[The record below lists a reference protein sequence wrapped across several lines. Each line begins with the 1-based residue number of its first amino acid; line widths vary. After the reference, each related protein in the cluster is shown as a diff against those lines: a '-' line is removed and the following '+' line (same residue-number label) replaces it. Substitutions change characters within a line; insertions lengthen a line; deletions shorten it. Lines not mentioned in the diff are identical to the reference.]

1 MKKIYLSLFMACSVY
16 ASVAQTTL
24 GLIAYWAMDGNYID
38 SWTNGIH
45 GTNYGSTPTTNS
57 GSMPN
62 RAMQFLNP
70 TSAVPQYATH
80 PVNALLNFGVGQ
92 DFTICLK
99 MYANSP
105 FVHAGGLYD
114 NNLNYSGPG
123 IYFWNG
129 AGSPNIQFNFRNASV
144 GSTAIPLGV
153 WKNVVC
159 LKQGSATKIYIDGV
173 LNATGT
179 VGTMT
184 PVYSYPARFGTMF
197 YNGFSPPQYNGF
209 NGKID
214 NVRIYNRALGPGEI
228 IGILPIRLNSFAA
241 TNNHASILLN
251 WQTAYEQE
259 TARFNLQRITNGTD
273 FSTIAV
279 VQAKGGPT
287 VTTDYQYTDNTAKD
301 LKGVAHV
308 FYRLEMVDKH
318 GNTELSPVVQ
328 VKLDLTPG
336 EFTILRNPVVNDLQL
351 EFNSTV
357 NEETQLLIT
366 DAWGRQLLTRQLR
379 SSAGT
384 VSTSIK
390 FETFAPGTY
399 YVTIAN
405 SFGKLTRSF
414 IKQ

>member
-1 MKKIYLSLFMACSVY
+1 MKKIFLSLLIGFSVKV
-16 ASVAQTTL
+16 SVAQTTL
-24 GLIAYWAMDGNYID
+24 GLVAYWALDGNYID
-38 SWTNGIH
+38 SWTNAIH
-45 GTNYGSTPTTNS
+45 GTNFGSTPTTNS
-57 GSMPN
+57 GSQPN
-62 RAMQFLNP
+62 KAMQFLNP
-70 TSAVPQYATH
+70 SSTVPQYATH

-92 DFTICLK
+92 DFTISLK
-99 MYANSP
+99 MFANSP

-114 NNLNYSGPG
+114 NNLNYGGPG

-159 LKQGSATKIYIDGV
+159 LRQGTATRIYIDGV
-173 LNATGT
+173 LNASGT

-184 PVYSYPARFGTMF
+184 PVYSFPARFGSMF
-197 YNGFSPPQYNGF
+197 YNSFAPPQYNGF

-241 TNNHASILLN
+241 INNHSAILLN

-259 TARFNLQRITNGTD
+259 TSRFNLQRSINGTD
-273 FSTIAV
+273 FNPIAV

-308 FYRLEMVDKH
+308 FYRLEMVDKN

-328 VKLDLTPG
+328 VKLDLSPG

-351 EFNSTV
+351 EFNSTA

-366 DAWGRQLLTRQLR
+366 DAWGRQLITRQLR

-384 VSTSIK
+384 VFTSIK
-390 FETFAPGTY
+390 FETFPQGTY
-399 YVTIAN
+399 YITIAN